1 MLLDSAHDEGQ
12 GGRGGKGGEGEKK
25 RRKRGSEFHGAA
37 SSSSVAVAMR
47 ILLDIPRLVRMRSS
61 ECRTRKPCRMASR
74 VWVVRIEEE
83 GMDDR
88 GSETERAVK
97 GPDWEIRT
105 GRNEWG
111 GGAPWKIYPRLPQ
124 LCR

>member
-1 MLLDSAHDEGQ
+1 
-12 GGRGGKGGEGEKK
+12 
-25 RRKRGSEFHGAA
+25 
-37 SSSSVAVAMR
+37 MR
-47 ILLDIPRLVRMRSS
+47 ISLDIPRLVRMRSS
-61 ECRTRKPCRMASR
+61 ECRTRKPRRMASR

-97 GPDWEIRT
+97 GRWAP

-111 GGAPWKIYPRLPQ
+111 GAMSWKIYPRLPQ

>member
-12 GGRGGKGGEGEKK
+12 GGGRKK
-25 RRKRGSEFHGAA
+25 KRKRGSEFHGAA

-97 GPDWEIRT
+97 GPGWVPGRYAQAT

-111 GGAPWKIYPRLPQ
+111 GATPWKIYPRLPQ

>member
-1 MLLDSAHDEGQ
+1 
-12 GGRGGKGGEGEKK
+12 
-25 RRKRGSEFHGAA
+25 
-37 SSSSVAVAMR
+37 MR

-61 ECRTRKPCRMASR
+61 ECRTRKPRRMASR

-97 GPDWEIRT
+97 GRWVPGRYTQAT

-111 GGAPWKIYPRLPQ
+111 GAMSWKIYPRLPQ